1 MKLKLLFILATLIS
15 LTFSSCGDALTSD
28 LVQKIQP
35 EDDLIIVERDT
46 FHIQTETVEVPN
58 IISRPDSFLLGSFK
72 DEFYGG
78 TKADVLAQLY
88 YPVKYKYMDADVA
101 ETTAD
106 SAVVTINYTASSF
119 FGATNSPVEFSV
131 YELKKSLNFSSNYFS
146 DINATE
152 YADFSKLMGKSVE
165 TIDSATVDSRTE
177 LNSVRI
183 KLSSEFLQRFFTKD
197 ETIFQSDENFF
208 NFFKGVYVT
217 TTFGKATLLNVDNIQ
232 LNLYCHYKYKS
243 NGSEVKFTLNFPASK
258 EVKRVNRVEHYEKN
272 ANVLTDK
279 NLNYVCSPSNY
290 YTKVRIPVGR
300 LRQRVKVSGNKNL
313 VVNSSIIKMYVADK
327 DTLGTKLPYV
337 ANMMLFKGNTDE
349 LNTFFK
355 NKSLPTDSTAF
366 ITSVNYE
373 ATSATTLRYF
383 YSFDGLAKLI
393 ESEIKKANGVEYL
406 DLLLV
411 PVKLKYSS
419 SSSTTVSEVIPS
431 YSMEGAAIYS
441 GKNNRI
447 PMKMEVV
454 FSGF

>member
-1 MKLKLLFILATLIS
+1 MNLKFLFILAAIVTLA
-15 LTFSSCGDALTSD
+15 FSSCGDEMTSD
-28 LVQKIQP
+28 LVKNIQP
-35 EDDLIIVERDT
+35 SDDLISIKADT
-46 FHIQTETVEVPN
+46 FHIQTQTVEVPS

-72 DEFYGG
+72 DDFYGG
-78 TKADVLAQLY
+78 TKADVVAQLY
-88 YPVKYKYMDADVA
+88 YPVKYTYMSSDIA

-119 FGATNSPVEFSV
+119 FGLSNSPVEFSV
-131 YELKKSLNFSSNYFS
+131 FELKKSLNYSSNYFT
-146 DINATE
+146 DIDASE
-152 YADFSKLMGKSVE
+152 YADFNKLLGKTVE
-165 TIDSATVDSRTE
+165 TIDSANVDSRTE

-183 KLSSEFLQRFFTKD
+183 KLSNEFLQRFFTRD
-197 ETIFQSDENFF
+197 ESIYQSDANFL
-208 NFFKGVYVT
+208 NFFKGIYVT

-243 NGSEVKFTLNFPASK
+243 NNSEVKFTLNFPASK
-258 EVKRVNRVEHYEKN
+258 EVKRINRVEHYEKN
-272 ANVLTDK
+272 ANILTDK
-279 NLNYVCSPSNY
+279 NLNYVCAPSNY

-300 LRQRVKVSGNKNL
+300 MRERIKVSGNKHL
-313 VVNSSIIKMYVADK
+313 VVNSSIIKMHIFDR

-337 ANMMLFKGNTDE
+337 ANMMLFKGNIEE
-349 LNTFFK
+349 LNLFFK
-355 NKSLPTDSTAF
+355 NKDLPTDSTAF

-373 ATSATTLRYF
+373 ATSATTYRYF
-383 YSFDGLAKLI
+383 YSFEGLAKLI
-393 ESEIKKANGVEYL
+393 QAEVEKTNGADYV

-419 SSSTTVSEVIPS
+419 SSSTTVTEVIPS